1 MASITRRPAR
11 NPRPRTSAE
20 DAILAATQGLL
31 AEGTNFTELGV
42 QQISTAA
49 GVSRSTFYAHFR
61 DKTDLLVRLAAPMLA
76 TAFTITESWR
86 PADGV
91 EPLADTFLRVVE
103 VYREHTALLRAIVE
117 VAAYDE
123 TVRGFWSQGLGQF
136 TDRTI
141 ALLREDQQAGRTTAD
156 VDPVSAVRVIVIGG
170 ERAIFDH
177 TVTADPA
184 EDATFARELAR
195 IWWYGVY
202 RRPAD

>member
-1 MASITRRPAR
+1 MPSITRRPAR

-20 DAILAATQGLL
+20 AAILAATQDLL
-31 AEGTNFTELGV
+31 ADGTNFTELGV
-42 QQISTAA
+42 AQISTAA
-49 GVSRSTFYAHFR
+49 GVSRSTFYSHFR
-61 DKTDLLVRLAAPMLA
+61 DKTDLLMRLAGPMLA
-76 TAFTITESWR
+76 TSFSIASAWQ

-91 EPLADTFLRVVE
+91 EAMADAFLRVLG
-103 VYREHTALLRAIVE
+103 VYREHAAMLRAIVE

-123 TVRGFWSQGLGQF
+123 TVRGFWSHGLGQF

-141 ALLREDQQAGRTTAD
+141 AVLREEQQAGRVPAD
-156 VDPVSAVRVIVIGG
+156 VDLVSAGRVIVIGG

-177 TVTADPA
+177 TVAADPA
-184 EDATFARELAR
+184 EDVAFSRELAR